1 LKANGQN
8 VVIRTGVKGIAE
20 ASKDSD
26 MIIVIDVLRASST
39 IITAL
44 ENGALSVFPTVTIR
58 EAKDL
63 SKTISN
69 PILAGE
75 RRGFRIPGFSLGNS
89 PLEYTPRVVQG
100 KNIVLTTSNC
110 TRVLDRCGRLPSE
123 TKVVIG
129 ALLNAW
135 AVAELSRKLLG
146 QGIGKISIVQAGSK
160 GRQSRDDR
168 ICADVLHT
176 MIENKTER
184 VFEIP
189 VQSIVNLL
197 LYSVLSVSR
206 HGKRLIEI
214 GYDDDLRY
222 CCRLS
227 ISSVVPQLSRD
238 SQGSLRITK
247 SLDF

>member
-1 LKANGQN
+1 LQTNGQN
-8 VVIRTGVKGIAE
+8 VKIRTGVKGIAE

-44 ENGALSVFPTVTIR
+44 ENGASSIFPTMTIR

-63 SKTISN
+63 GKRISN
-69 PILAGE
+69 SILAGE
-75 RRGFRIPGFSLGNS
+75 RKGFRIPGFSLGNS
-89 PLEYTPRVVQG
+89 PLEYTPGTVQG
-100 KNIVLTTSNC
+100 KNILLTTSNC
-110 TRVLDRCGRLPSE
+110 TRVLDSCRRLPSK

-135 AVAELSRKLLG
+135 ALAEVSRKVLREG
-146 QGIGKISIVQAGSK
+146 DGEISIVQAGTR
-160 GRQSRDDR
+160 GRQSQDDC

-184 VFEIP
+184 VLEPP
-189 VQSIVNLL
+189 VQTIVNML
-197 LYSVLSVSR
+197 LYTVLSATR

-214 GYDDDLRY
+214 GYGNDVRY
-222 CCRLS
+222 CGQLN
-227 ISSVVPQLSRD
+227 ISNVVPELSRN
-238 SQGSLRITK
+238 SEGLLRITK
-247 SLDF
+247 GPDF